1 VWRRPDKKTAL
12 RDIQALL
19 DAREWLPFDG
29 AEFFA
34 VVEKDA
40 AAAREWAQR
49 AAAIRGRLLAAER
62 DGVRRALGTKDGF
75 AALIAA
81 LGEAG
86 RAAAIAF
93 GSDKG
98 AGADADDDGAAAE
111 TAAAPNAGAGAA
123 SASGAD
129 FDEATW
135 LARCLD
141 AAAAAARGRIDALL
155 PLVKVRRSFLLFVC
169 CFVFSFSSFCFNPSM
184 VLVQSALAHVTETEE
199 ETVVRNLFAE
209 ATWVLAAVALLA
221 SGEATLGSLKSIG
234 AQRTAIVTQ
243 LGECSFIYRYI
254 SRESCSQFDSLPLTS
269 LTIALDRWGHRR
281 RGLRDV
287 PVVRRGRRREGAG
300 APRSGARR
308 HRRAHQHPRARVV
321 ETMRQTS
328 RLLASP
334 ASDAREAG
342 RWVALAPP
350 ACCALA
356 THDAM
361 VSGLLR
367 LRKSSHSFS
376 PPSTFSSSSSYP
388 RQLQCCT
395 VST

>member
-1 VWRRPDKKTAL
+1 MWRRPDKKTAL

-62 DGVRRALGTKDGF
+62 DGVGRALGTKDGF

-111 TAAAPNAGAGAA
+111 TAPPPNAGAGAA
-123 SASGAD
+123 SVSGAD
-129 FDEATW
+129 FDEASW

-155 PLVKVRRSFLLFVC
+155 PLVKVRLAFLLFVC
-169 CFVFSFSSFCFNPSM
+169 CFVFSFFF
-184 VLVQSALAHVTETEE
+184 LFQSIDGAGP
-199 ETVVRNLFAE
+199 VRAR
-209 ATWVLAAVALLA
+209 A
-221 SGEATLGSLKSIG
+221 
-234 AQRTAIVTQ
+234 
-243 LGECSFIYRYI
+243 
-254 SRESCSQFDSLPLTS
+254 
-269 LTIALDRWGHRR
+269 
-281 RGLRDV
+281 RDGDGG
-287 PVVRRGRRREGAG
+287 RGRCAQPLRG
-300 APRSGARR
+300 SDVGARR
-308 HRRAHQHPRARVV
+308 
-321 ETMRQTS
+321 S
-328 RLLASP
+328 RSL
-334 ASDAREAG
+334 G
-342 RWVALAPP
+342 V
-350 ACCALA
+350 
-356 THDAM
+356 
-361 VSGLLR
+361 G
-367 LRKSSHSFS
+367 
-376 PPSTFSSSSSYP
+376 
-388 RQLQCCT
+388 
-395 VST
+395 